1 MNKYNIDLSHV
12 LVKPLY
18 MGLLINIFIPVLIL
32 GIAYYLESER
42 AVEARMSADDLNI
55 FFWAL
60 AAVAIVDGGIAIILK
75 QKRFFAPMIKSK
87 ETFADDFAAG
97 AYRISILCYAL
108 TSSISLYGLVF
119 YVLGG
124 TLAHLFFFVFVSFIA
139 FQLIRPRLGFLEK
152 SLAAQEKH
160 VEEGRFAGSM
170 GRRIS

>member
-1 MNKYNIDLSHV
+1 MIKHNIDLSHV

-32 GIAYYLESER
+32 GIAYYMESEH
-42 AVEARMSADDLNI
+42 AIEARLSTNDLNL

-60 AAVAIVDGGIAIILK
+60 AAVAIADGAVAILLK

-87 ETFADDFAAG
+87 ETFEEDFEAG
-97 AYRISILCYAL
+97 VFRGSIICYAL
-108 TSSISLYGLVF
+108 TSMISVYGLVF
-119 YVLGG
+119 YVLGR

-152 SLAAQEKH
+152 VLKAQEKH
-160 VEEGRFAGSM
+160 VKEGRLVRDS
-170 GRRIS
+170 RQ